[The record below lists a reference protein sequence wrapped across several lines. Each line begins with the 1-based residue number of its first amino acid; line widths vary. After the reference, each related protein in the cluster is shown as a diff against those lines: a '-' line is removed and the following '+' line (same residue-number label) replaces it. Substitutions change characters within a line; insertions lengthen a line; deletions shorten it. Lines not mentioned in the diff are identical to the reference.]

1 MTCSTA
7 FGRLGKAQRV
17 RRFDGSAKTVRAPQA
32 DECAAA
38 KLRPQPGGSYSIT
51 SSGLA
56 SSVGGTARPSAFAVL
71 SGLKFVRSLV
81 GLKKVRATRDGE
93 RRMFRG
99 VRHMPLAA
107 RIISTFFLLSVSCL
121 LSSAAKAEVFANRPI
136 WVNVSFAS
144 GAPQDLVMRAI
155 AEIAFKDLGQPILID
170 NKPAAAA
177 TLAAAIT
184 AKPDGYT
191 IGTAVSTLVLVPQ
204 MQKVAFDPFKDFTYI
219 QQLAAFPI
227 GVTVKTES
235 SFKSWADVIA
245 HAKANPG
252 VVTYGTPGPGTNVH
266 LGMERVQKH
275 AGKLTHVPHTGAV
288 SLIPAVLGGHIMSG
302 ERHGMEAERRC
313 RTNARLDHVYA
324 DATSEL
330 SRRADAPRGG
340 LSVRHRGAVRA
351 RGAERHESGGRR
363 SVARCLQDG
372 ERGAV
377 HGIAQH
383 QVRAMPPATIF
394 ASFLRPST
402 PT

>member
-1 MTCSTA
+1 
-7 FGRLGKAQRV
+7 
-17 RRFDGSAKTVRAPQA
+17 
-32 DECAAA
+32 
-38 KLRPQPGGSYSIT
+38 
-51 SSGLA
+51 
-56 SSVGGTARPSAFAVL
+56 
-71 SGLKFVRSLV
+71 
-81 GLKKVRATRDGE
+81 
-93 RRMFRG
+93 
-99 VRHMPLAA
+99 MPLVTH
-107 RIISTFFLLSVSCL
+107 IIPAFLVLIASCPL
-121 LSSAAKAEVFANRPI
+121 NSAAKAQSFPNRPI
-136 WVNVSFAS
+136 TVNVSFAA
-144 GAPQDLVMRAI
+144 GAPHDLLMRAI
-155 AEIAFKDLGQPILID
+155 AEIASKDLGQPIIID
-170 NKPAAAA
+170 NKPGAAA
-177 TLAAAIT
+177 TLAAALTMT

-191 IGTAVSTLVLVPQ
+191 LATAVSTIVLVPQ

-219 QQLAAFPI
+219 QQFAAFPV
-227 GVTVKTES
+227 GVTVKTDS
-235 SFKSWADVIA
+235 PFKSWADVIA

-377 HGIAQH
+377 HGVAQH
-383 QVRAMPPATIF
+383 QVRYHPALCHRRRF
-394 ASFLRPST
+394 SQAF
-402 PT
+402 